1 MEFVGLVIEAM
12 PLHRLEEDAH
22 DTPAAFAFDF
32 HSILSPARDELATW
46 TANVSVVGWT
56 LVL

>member
-1 MEFVGLVIEAM
+1 MMEFVGLLIEAV

-46 TANVSVVGWT
+46 TANVSVVG
-56 LVL
+56 